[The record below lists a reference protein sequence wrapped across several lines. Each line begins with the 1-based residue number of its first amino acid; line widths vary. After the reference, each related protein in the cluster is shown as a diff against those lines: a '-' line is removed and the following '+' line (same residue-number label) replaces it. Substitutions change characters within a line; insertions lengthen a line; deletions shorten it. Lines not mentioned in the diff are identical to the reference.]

1 VKKIKVPDNFYSPVL
16 YIDENRLTIVSGG
29 YSQSNYKNNYWYNRN
44 QKTYTIVFD
53 TTNINE
59 PKLIKLYASEG
70 NFNKSRKIGDYLY
83 VLSNNSFDIP
93 YYKFDSVKDI
103 KFSANDIIPK
113 AVELTKTTNTE
124 DQNLKIKD
132 KQYPYEFKAGKAI
145 ECDEISYA
153 LPGKDTLKKFDFSP
167 SYNVISV
174 ININDVEE
182 SVNTDVIA

>member
-1 VKKIKVPDNFYSPVL
+1 M
-16 YIDENRLTIVSGG
+16 
-29 YSQSNYKNNYWYNRN
+29 
-44 QKTYTIVFD
+44 
-53 TTNINE
+53 
-59 PKLIKLYASEG
+59 YASEG
-70 NFNKSRKIGDYLY
+70 NFKKSRKIGDYLY

-93 YYKFDSVKDI
+93 YYTFRSEKDI
-103 KFSANDIIPK
+103 QFSSNDIIPK
-113 AVELTKTTNTE
+113 SVELTKIDNTD

-132 KQYPYEFKAGKAI
+132 KKYPYSFKAGKAV
-145 ECDEISYA
+145 ECDEISYT